1 MLQEPWTLVWGRQSQ
16 AARLGYP
23 RAAVPNL
30 FGTRNQF
37 RGRWFFHR
45 LGGRGGGCEGNDFGM
60 IQLHYIYGAFHFHY
74 YYTVIYHDMIIQI
87 TIMQN
92 QWEP

>member
-1 MLQEPWTLVWGRQSQ
+1 MIFPQ
-16 AARLGYP
+16 
-23 RAAVPNL
+23 
-30 FGTRNQF
+30 TRGQ
-37 RGRWFFHR
+37 
-45 LGGRGGGCEGNDFGM
+45 GGGCEGNDFGM

-74 YYTVIYHDMIIQI
+74 YYTVIYHEMIIQI